1 MGSSSSSATDSN
13 DYCSQIDFSGEEN
26 SKVRDVIE
34 IDDSSSESDGLDKF
48 DSNSN
53 GESMVDSLAARSN
66 EGCDSCVEERS
77 SVGEEEESDPDDS
90 ISLKDKS
97 DSMEVEGQ
105 GVDSGVNQS
114 YDNTHYSIESDGSD
128 GRSES
133 DSD

>member
-66 EGCDSCVEERS
+66 EGCDSNVEERS
-77 SVGEEEESDPDDS
+77 SVGEKEESDPDDEPS
-90 ISLKDKS
+90 KPAEVVSL
-97 DSMEVEGQ
+97 DSF
-105 GVDSGVNQS
+105 
-114 YDNTHYSIESDGSD
+114 
-128 GRSES
+128 RK
-133 DSD
+133 